1 MPASSLSRPDLRIA
15 GVRRGAPVRIVVD
28 GRGIDA
34 FEGESV
40 AAAMWAAGAHPHAAD
55 GAGPPARALS
65 CAMGVCQQCA
75 LWIDGR
81 RVEACRTPVRGGL
94 VASSNP

>member
-1 MPASSLSRPDLRIA
+1 MVNRPKSQPDLRIA

-28 GRGIDA
+28 GCTIGA

-40 AAAMWAAGAHPHAAD
+40 AAAMWAAGVRPRAAQD
-55 GAGPPARALS
+55 SGPPARAIV

-75 LWIDGR
+75 LVIDGR
-81 RVEACRTPVRGGL
+81 RVEACRTPVHDGL
-94 VASSNP
+94 VAVSAA